1 MRQILYEYQLLKS
14 DLKRFCKNKNSMDN
28 QYCMQYIIE
37 NQPDF
42 LVQKCMIQKI
52 IESKGYKIIFY
63 LKFHYELNYIEM
75 Y

>member
-1 MRQILYEYQLLKS
+1 
-14 DLKRFCKNKNSMDN
+14 
-28 QYCMQYIIE
+28 
-37 NQPDF
+37 
-42 LVQKCMIQKI
+42 MIQKI